1 MGILELLL
9 ILDAV
14 ISFLV
19 AMLEVL
25 PEQIWYGCILGM
37 WYECAQLWDQTV
49 VLYWQ
54 VLIDTFKAV
63 AMASYQLAPDRED
76 VLTIWTASLGSQ
88 GLYFKVSRNSKDTNV
103 LVENI
108 MRWLSTKMQLVNS
121 HMPLLARGQQTPT
134 AEGGDHLP

>member
-121 HMPLLARGQQTPT
+121 HMPLLARGQRTPT